1 MRRLVLSVYLA
12 CIVCLFCLAH
22 LPAHA
27 QPYPNRPIQLV
38 VPAVPG
44 ATSDITGRI
53 LAEEMEK
60 LLGTKVIV
68 LNKPGASMTLGTDTV
83 VRSKKDGYTLLYAPS
98 AATVYARIVNPES
111 VSYDPDKDLEPLGLH
126 CYFPLVIA
134 VQKEAPWKT
143 FSELVEHAKK
153 NPGQI
158 RISTAGM
165 GSLANFDIAII
176 ESLTGAQ
183 FTLVPFK
190 GGESVVTALLGGH
203 VEATCDMLSK
213 FVPHVESGALRILI
227 ISKKMAEYSQLP
239 TITDFGYK
247 QDLLSGWFSL
257 YAPAGIPEEAR
268 KVLVPAIEK
277 AIKNPEIK
285 SKVERMQYIVD
296 YKSPGELKRIMA
308 EEYGVASDIAVRIGL
323 RKQK

>member
-1 MRRLVLSVYLA
+1 MGRLVVLA
-12 CIVCLFCLAH
+12 CLVQAVCAFCLT
-22 LPAHA
+22 LSPVQA
-27 QPYPNRPIQLV
+27 QPYPNRPIQMV

-44 ATSDITGRI
+44 ATSDITGRL

-60 LLGTKVIV
+60 LLGTKVII
-68 LNKPGASMTLGTDTV
+68 LNKPGASMTLGTDAV
-83 VRSKKDGYTLLYAPS
+83 ARSKKDGYTLLYAPS
-98 AATVYARIVNPES
+98 AATVYARITNPET

-126 CYFPLVIA
+126 CFFPLVIA

-143 FSELVEHAKK
+143 FAELAEHARK
-153 NPGQI
+153 NPGQL
-158 RISTAGM
+158 RVSTAGM
-165 GSLANFDIAII
+165 GSLANFDIEII
-176 ESLTGAQ
+176 KSLTGAQ

-213 FVPHVESGALRILI
+213 FVPHVESGALKILI
-227 ISKKMAEYSQLP
+227 ISKKMAEFSHLP

-247 QDLLSGWFSL
+247 QDLLSGWFAL

-285 SKVERMQYIVD
+285 SKVEKMQYIVD
-296 YKSPGELKRIMA
+296 YKSPGELKRIMS
-308 EEYGVASDIAVRIGL
+308 EEYGVASDIAVKIGL